1 MECRECQNETD
12 LSPCDDCLVRMTL
25 TWANEPL
32 GRDAW
37 MVWLLRSNARILQR
51 LDEAERRVRR
61 RRRKARI

>member
-1 MECRECQNETD
+1 
-12 LSPCDDCLVRMTL
+12 MTL

-37 MVWLLRSNARILQR
+37 GVWLLRSSARILHR